1 MHESGSVMAHTGPL
15 PTPSIALQ
23 ASVIASAH
31 AHNKITRAHALSMK
45 DTLAVLEAGTDG
57 LAHCFCDEMPTKELV
72 EAYKKHDSFLIP
84 TLIVVATLTGE
95 EVCLDLSFLGV
106 LAATIPEHGC
116 IPKTI

>member
-1 MHESGSVMAHTGPL
+1 
-15 PTPSIALQ
+15 
-23 ASVIASAH
+23 
-31 AHNKITRAHALSMK
+31 MK

>member
-1 MHESGSVMAHTGPL
+1 MHESGSIMAHIGPL

-31 AHNKITRAHALSMK
+31 AHGKITLAHALSMK

-57 LAHCFCDEMPTKELV
+57 LAHCFCDEMPTRELV
-72 EAYKKHDSFLIP
+72 EAYKKHNSFLIP

-95 EVCLDLSFLGV
+95 EVCSDIPILKAF
-106 LAATIPEHGC
+106 AATVPEPGC
-116 IPKTI
+116 FSKTI